1 MNSVRAAASACWR
14 PAFSIA
20 ELALAQPVSNLEYY
34 LLWLAGGLVIIA
46 IASALIAQRLRRGVM
61 RRLKSAELFDAL
73 GRYSEW
79 VAAQRRNLLFQGD
92 VQEDASCLD
101 EVRAIVQQWFPELAP
116 ASAQVFAVHAR
127 LVQFLSTQQALRLQ
141 DPEAWLE
148 SDHDVRFLEQ
158 WRMLDVAVERMAQE
172 LKFLCE
178 PTAGA
183 NEPGRASAA

>member
-1 MNSVRAAASACWR
+1 M
-14 PAFSIA
+14 
-20 ELALAQPVSNLEYY
+20 
-34 LLWLAGGLVIIA
+34 
-46 IASALIAQRLRRGVM
+46 
-61 RRLKSAELFDAL
+61 
-73 GRYSEW
+73 
-79 VAAQRRNLLFQGD
+79 
-92 VQEDASCLD
+92 
-101 EVRAIVQQWFPELAP
+101 
-116 ASAQVFAVHAR
+116 
-127 LVQFLSTQQALRLQ
+127 TQQALRLQ